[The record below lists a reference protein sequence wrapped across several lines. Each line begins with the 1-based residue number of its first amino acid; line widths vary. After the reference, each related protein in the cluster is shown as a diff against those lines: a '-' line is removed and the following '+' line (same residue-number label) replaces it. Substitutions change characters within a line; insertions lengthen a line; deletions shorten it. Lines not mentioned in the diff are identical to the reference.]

1 MKIRKIKP
9 QDNSTIEKIIKSVF
23 IEFDLDK
30 VGTAYEDVETT
41 MMYESYQGKKE
52 IYYILEEHGKVLGG
66 GGIKHLKNADS
77 DVCEL
82 QKMYFAPEIRGKGYG
97 KKMFQRCLN
106 AAKKFGYKRCY
117 LESGLALEA
126 AIHIYENNGFEHLNG
141 PMGNTGHYSCG
152 VWMIKDLQ

>member
-77 DVCEL
+77 EICEL